1 MIRGMER
8 WIEES
13 IPKVMWNVVST
24 TISIYRLG
32 VSVALQLGGEPILV
46 SPERRGDP
54 GKIT

>member
-1 MIRGMER
+1 MER

-24 TISIYRLG
+24 TISIYCLG